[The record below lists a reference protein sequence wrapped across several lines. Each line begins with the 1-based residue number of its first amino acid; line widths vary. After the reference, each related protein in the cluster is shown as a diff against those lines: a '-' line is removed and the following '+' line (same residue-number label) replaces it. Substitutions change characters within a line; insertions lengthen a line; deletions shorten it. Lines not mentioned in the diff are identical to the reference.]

1 VAADGVSSPVIHVGR
16 KLSFLTKSIG
26 DKDLSDRATA
36 RSCRKLKRY
45 RFYFDAKL
53 LGLLLG
59 FCIPTEKTG
68 QRNQDYF
75 FHFFGK
81 LSRLCQYAYDICH
94 AKNDRYN
101 LLE

>member
-1 VAADGVSSPVIHVGR
+1 
-16 KLSFLTKSIG
+16 
-26 DKDLSDRATA
+26 
-36 RSCRKLKRY
+36 
-45 RFYFDAKL
+45 L

-59 FCIPTEKTG
+59 FCIPIEKTG